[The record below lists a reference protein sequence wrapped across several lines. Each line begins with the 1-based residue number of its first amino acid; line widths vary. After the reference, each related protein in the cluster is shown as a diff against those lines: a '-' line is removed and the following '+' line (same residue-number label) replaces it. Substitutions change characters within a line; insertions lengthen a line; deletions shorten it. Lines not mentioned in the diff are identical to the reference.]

1 MSENTHETKLVN
13 FAMANGTRRKIINFL
28 ADSCRS
34 TEEIGEIVG
43 KAALDF
49 HLKILQQAGLI
60 ELEEEIVKLS
70 EYGKNFLKNK
80 TEKLEERIADFSQA
94 KPVEIAR
101 IKQVLPCIADSSRLR
116 VSANMAPPLGGVLK
130 LLEPLFPRSSYSD
143 QKDSLIIQKGEI
155 ITTIYG
161 NGKVSIRMI
170 KNENEA
176 KEELERLK
184 SIINEAIAKGVAPA
198 PREKIRV
205 DLKEV
210 YRYLPLTSC
219 GKCGEQ
225 GCYSFAIKLM
235 ARQASLDSCA
245 LLKEPEYA
253 GNQEHLQVLV
263 NYI

>member
-13 FAMANGTRRKIINFL
+13 FAMANNTRRKIINFL
-28 ADSCRS
+28 ENGCKS
-34 TEEIGEIVG
+34 TGEIGVITGEAV
-43 KAALDF
+43 LDF
-49 HLKILQQAGLI
+49 HLKILQQAGLV
-60 ELEEEIVKLS
+60 ELEEKTVKLS

-80 TEKLEERIADFSQA
+80 TEKGKEETADFSQA
-94 KPVEIAR
+94 KPIEIAR
-101 IKQVLPCIADSSRLR
+101 IRQVLPCIADSSRLR
-116 VSANMAPPLGGVLK
+116 VSANMTPPLGGVLK
-130 LLEPLFPRSSYSD
+130 LLEPLFTRSSYSD

-170 KNENEA
+170 KNEDEA

-210 YRYLPLTSC
+210 YRYLPQTNC

-235 ARQASLDSCA
+235 ARQVSLENCT
-245 LLKEPEYA
+245 LLKESKYA
-253 GNQEHLQVLV
+253 SNQEHLQVLA

>member
-161 NGKVSIRMI
+161 NGKVS
-170 KNENEA
+170 
-176 KEELERLK
+176 
-184 SIINEAIAKGVAPA
+184 
-198 PREKIRV
+198 
-205 DLKEV
+205 
-210 YRYLPLTSC
+210 
-219 GKCGEQ
+219 
-225 GCYSFAIKLM
+225 
-235 ARQASLDSCA
+235 
-245 LLKEPEYA
+245 
-253 GNQEHLQVLV
+253 
-263 NYI
+263 